1 MSRSFNCGDSCN
13 DKNRFSGAAKVG
25 TFNQQD
31 LLAAIQ
37 NLGIELSEELLAEI
51 AADFADRQSNP
62 RRPQLAKLKAM
73 PSPRHHDHCHRA
85 WVCDDNGNCDW
96 EWICE

>member
-1 MSRSFNCGDSCN
+1 
-13 DKNRFSGAAKVG
+13 
-25 TFNQQD
+25 
-31 LLAAIQ
+31 
-37 NLGIELSEELLAEI
+37 
-51 AADFADRQSNP
+51 
-62 RRPQLAKLKAM
+62 M